1 MFTLRLIRDSA
12 FGLFLLLVFL
22 SPSLQNGPWVWWRV
36 VTLPWFGG
44 ETRSLGLLALVPV
57 VLVGL
62 WGVSLIR
69 DWRQKRWQWGKRY
82 LTLPLALYT
91 AFILISLRLT
101 PTSAWWT
108 QLALLAAL
116 WLTYFYVLNERP
128 RMGWVWATILVVQG
142 VVAMVQF
149 GMQREVGLYAWG
161 EPIINPV
168 NPGAS
173 VFVVND
179 VVYMRG
185 YGLTFH
191 PNALGALMAVL
202 LLCMATLPFR
212 LKWLPM
218 LIGFGGLVVSFSRSG
233 WLAFVIGFGVWLL
246 HRARQVGWQPILTKA
261 VRASPIVLLL
271 IVIALPYA
279 DFATSRFFNLNNV
292 YELRS
297 LYERERDAL
306 IALQV
311 SVENPIG
318 VGITNYAVAA
328 QQIDPNAIIVHNGFL
343 LTSAELGWL
352 GFAAV
357 LWFTGAGLL
366 RFHSPYHS
374 VWVAWAIANLFD
386 IVLWATTGLRG
397 AVMVGLLMG
406 LLHEE
411 SPAPALE
418 GQTNKGLSPSPVQ
431 PTPVLE
437 GQG

>member
-1 MFTLRLIRDSA
+1 
-12 FGLFLLLVFL
+12 
-22 SPSLQNGPWVWWRV
+22 
-36 VTLPWFGG
+36 
-44 ETRSLGLLALVPV
+44 
-57 VLVGL
+57 
-62 WGVSLIR
+62 
-69 DWRQKRWQWGKRY
+69 
-82 LTLPLALYT
+82 
-91 AFILISLRLT
+91 
-101 PTSAWWT
+101 
-108 QLALLAAL
+108 
-116 WLTYFYVLNERP
+116 
-128 RMGWVWATILVVQG
+128 
-142 VVAMVQF
+142 
-149 GMQREVGLYAWG
+149 LYAWG

-246 HRARQVGWQPILTKA
+246 HRARQVGWKPILTKA
-261 VRASPIVLLL
+261 VRASPVVLLL
-271 IVIALPYA
+271 VVIALPYA

-343 LTSAELGWL
+343 LTAAELGWL
-352 GFAAV
+352 GLAAV

-418 GQTNKGLSPSPVQ
+418 GQPTKGLSPGPIQ